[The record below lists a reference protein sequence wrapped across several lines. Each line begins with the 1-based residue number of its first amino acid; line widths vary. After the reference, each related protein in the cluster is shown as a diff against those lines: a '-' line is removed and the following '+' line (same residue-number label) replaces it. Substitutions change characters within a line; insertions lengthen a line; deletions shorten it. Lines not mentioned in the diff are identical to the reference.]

1 MQKIDAS
8 IVLSP
13 TDLANHLACKHLS
26 WLNFKAMTGGPRP
39 SKEEDELSEILRRY
53 GTEHEAAYFNALQQH
68 LATLN
73 RSIVNLDADR
83 DTSAPYSIATL
94 EERAKLTSEKLF
106 SSPDAVYQPTFFS
119 QEQNMGWVGRA
130 DFLVATDVPSL
141 LGNYSFEPED
151 TKLAR
156 IAKVNAVLQLCSYAE
171 HLTAIQGVEP
181 EFIHVVTGSAKEGK
195 VSIRLSEVSAYFRH
209 VKQVLQNEV
218 AQQFTE
224 HSEPVPV
231 ENCTMCRWNKD
242 CTRWWREHDHLSF
255 VAGLQNGHREALNAQ
270 GIHTLRELATSSDEL
285 EIPDIED
292 EALHRLRRQAQ
303 LQFNTRVARETD
315 ADALPEVE
323 FLLPLKDYRGFNLLP
338 EPNPGDL
345 YYDIEGHPYRTDE
358 GLEYLHGFSWQES
371 DGSFRYKE
379 IWAHNAEQERQGL
392 IDVLDFIN
400 ERRSIPGFEKMRVYH
415 FGHYEPSALRRLAT
429 RYATRETELNALL
442 RERVFC
448 DLSRVVTQSMRIG
461 VESYSIKKLEQLYKF
476 NRTDLVSDGGLS
488 IVFYENWLQSVGTA
502 EFGGQGDVSI
512 LRELAT
518 YNMNDC
524 YSTNE
529 LRNWLEVQR
538 ALLVEQLANNP
549 EELQRLTR
557 PDLRAPIGDD
567 GNIGQGLVAQLNEL
581 RFEAELSDETVE
593 AYKHRWLMADLL
605 DFHKREKAVDTY
617 EFINLLTM
625 EHDELYD
632 SPNALSG
639 LNFIEQIETGTRKS
653 SKLPY
658 KSVRRYSFDSNQIT
672 KISAGAKFTSADFW
686 PPQEEDSEP
695 GAISAG
701 EVVSIDLD
709 NGIVVLEIHSKTPE
723 AINPSSIFE
732 QEHFSK
738 KQFEDALIEFALL
751 VKEADRTHFQ
761 ASHDIL
767 SLHPPRFVKQFDLR
781 KVSENLQISPLE
793 IAEAIHHLDN
803 SYLVIQGPPGTGKTY
818 SSANAILELV
828 KRGHRIGITSNTHAA
843 AHQLLSEIS
852 RFASDHGFSEQSP
865 VRIAVKPKEGETPPE
880 FTGIGVEATNVKDA
894 KKIAASLSE
903 YNIIVG
909 TSYLFSNAAMR
920 KSVDTLIIDEAGQ
933 LSLAD
938 SLAVSLAARNT
949 VLVGDPQQLKQPTR
963 ASHPGTSGLSGLEHI
978 NQGHDVVP
986 PEYGILLRITRRM
999 HPDIAKF
1006 ISEQVYESKLEADP
1020 PCANQSISGGGA
1032 VSGSGLFWL
1041 PVEHEGCSV
1050 RSLPEVKSVVKIYES
1065 VLGKQF
1071 TDKHGNTRAIE
1082 PRDIFVIAPYNAQV
1096 QELRRQLLGSSI
1108 AASFG
1113 ATEDLLRQRVGTV
1126 DKAQGSEAPIVL
1138 VSYTSSSA
1146 NDIPRNFEFLY
1157 SKNRFNVAVSRA
1169 QAITVVIASPELL
1182 NVQCKTIEQVRLA
1195 NMLCRYVE
1203 MAKPLVVID
1212 PV

>member
-1 MQKIDAS
+1 MQKIDS
-8 IVLSP
+8 SVILSP
-13 TDLANHLACKHLS
+13 TDLANHLACKHVS
-26 WLNFKAMTGGPRP
+26 WLNYKAMTGGPRP

-53 GTEHEAAYFNALQQH
+53 GTEHEATYFDALQQH
-68 LATLN
+68 LSTIN
-73 RSIVNLDADR
+73 RTIVNLDADR
-83 DTSAPYSIATL
+83 DQSVPYTVAAL

-106 SSPDAVYQPTFFS
+106 AGADAVYQPTFFS
-119 QEQNMGWVGRA
+119 QENGVGWVGRA
-130 DFLVATDVPSL
+130 DFLIATDTPSQ
-141 LGNYSFEPED
+141 LGDYSFEPED

-171 HLTAIQGVEP
+171 HLTSIQGVEP

-209 VKQVLQNEV
+209 VKDVLQNEV
-218 AQQFTE
+218 ANQFVS

-242 CTRWWREHDHLSF
+242 CTRWWRKHDHLSF
-255 VAGLQNGHREALNAQ
+255 VAGLQNGHREALNAH
-270 GIHTLRELATSSDEL
+270 GIHTLKEFATSPDDLSVN
-285 EIPDIED
+285 DIED

-303 LQFNTRVARETD
+303 LQYNTRVKRETD
-315 ADALPEVE
+315 ADALPELE
-323 FLLPLKDYRGFNLLP
+323 FLLPIKDFRGFNLLP
-338 EPNPGDL
+338 EPNPGDV

-358 GLEYLHGFSWQES
+358 GLEYLHGFSWQEA
-371 DGSFRYKE
+371 DGSFQYKE
-379 IWAHNAEQERQGL
+379 IWAHNAEQERQAL
-392 IDVLDFIN
+392 IEVLDFIN
-400 ERRSIPGFEKMRVYH
+400 ERRSVPGFEKMRVYH

-461 VESYSIKKLEQLYKF
+461 VESYSIKKLEQLYTF
-476 NRTDLVSDGGLS
+476 DRTDSVSDGGLS
-488 IVFYENWLQSVGTA
+488 IVFYEKWLQSVGTD
-502 EFGGQGDVSI
+502 EFGPDGDVAV
-512 LRELAT
+512 LRELAK

-529 LRNWLEVQR
+529 LHNWLEVQR
-538 ALLVEQLANNP
+538 SLLVEQLAHDPDELRRLVRP
-549 EELQRLTR
+549 E
-557 PDLRAPIGDD
+557 LRAAIGDD

-581 RFEAELSDETVE
+581 RFETDLSDETIE
-593 AYKHRWLMADLL
+593 IHKHRWLMADLL
-605 DFHKREKAVDTY
+605 DFHKREQAVDTY

-639 LNFIEQIETGTRKS
+639 LKFIEQTETGSRRS
-653 SKLPY
+653 AKLPF
-658 KSVRRYSFDSNQIT
+658 KSVRTFSFDPNQIT
-672 KISAGAKFTSADFW
+672 KIGSGAKFTSADFW
-686 PPQEEDSEP
+686 PPQEEGAES
-695 GAISAG
+695 GAISSG
-701 EVVSIDLD
+701 EVISIDLD
-709 NGIVVLEIHSKTPE
+709 SGMVVLEIYSQTPD
-723 AINPSSIFE
+723 AINPRSIFQ

-738 KQFEDALIEFALL
+738 KQFEDALIELALL
-751 VKEADRTHFQ
+751 VKDSDESEFHA
-761 ASHDIL
+761 AHDIL
-767 SLHPPRFVKQFDLR
+767 NLRPPRFIDQFRLQD
-781 KVSENLQISPLE
+781 VSENLLVTPSE
-793 IAEAIHHLDN
+793 IADAIHHLDN

-828 KRGHRIGITSNTHAA
+828 KRGHRIGITANTHAA

-852 RFASDHGFSEQSP
+852 RFASDHGFTEQLP
-865 VRIAVKPKEGETPPE
+865 IRIAVKPKEGETPPE
-880 FTGIGVEATNVKDA
+880 FNHIGVELKVVKDA

-903 YNIIVG
+903 FNIIVG

-938 SLAVSLAARNT
+938 SLTVSLAARNT

-999 HPDIAKF
+999 HPEIARF
-1006 ISEQVYESKLEADP
+1006 ISEQVYEGKLEADP
-1020 PCANQSISGGGA
+1020 PCANQHISEGGL
-1032 VSGSGLFWL
+1032 VSGSGLFWF

-1050 RSLPEVKSVVKIYES
+1050 RSVREVNTVVKIYES
-1065 VLGKQF
+1065 VLGQQF
-1071 TDKHGNTRAIE
+1071 TDKHGKTRAIE

-1203 MAKPLVVID
+1203 LAKSIS
-1212 PV
+1212 